1 MNWALFDASIGRC
14 GIVWSERGI
23 VAVQLPETGE
33 RETQV
38 RLLRSRPEAIES
50 VPPDNVQAAID
61 AITALLRGERI
72 DLSFIPLDVAGVPEF
87 HRRVYDIARTI
98 APGSTLTYGDIAKRL
113 GDVTLSRAV
122 GQALGRNP
130 FVVIVPCHRVLA
142 AGGKV
147 GGFSAPG
154 GAETKVRMLKI
165 EGVQLGEPDLFD
177 LSSW

>member
-1 MNWALFDASIGRC
+1 MNWALFDTSIGRC
-14 GIVWSERGI
+14 GIAWTARGI
-23 VAVQLPETGE
+23 AAVQLPEVGE
-33 RETQV
+33 HETRA
-38 RLLRSRPEAIES
+38 RLLRSRPEAVES
-50 VPPDNVQAAID
+50 LPSGDVQAAID

-72 DLSFIPLDVAGVPEF
+72 DLSFIPLDVTGVPNF
-87 HRRVYDIARTI
+87 HQRVYDIARTI
-98 APGSTLTYGDIAKRL
+98 PPGSTLTYGDIAKRL

-154 GAETKVRMLKI
+154 GAATKLRMLKI
-165 EGVQLGEPDLFD
+165 EGVELGEPDLFD
-177 LSSW
+177 MSSW